1 MTTTVTNRLEWTVM
15 AIKAVVFDLGGVLEH
30 VEDDAWPEVWI
41 GRWERR
47 VHLPLGHVV
56 ATLAEHE
63 PTDDM
68 VTGKMSEAQ
77 MRERY
82 ARMLGLD
89 DDLAQ
94 QMMAEMWDA

>member
-1 MTTTVTNRLEWTVM
+1 M
-15 AIKAVVFDLGGVLEH
+15 AIKAVVFDIGGVLEH
-30 VEDDAWPEVWI
+30 VQDDAWPEVWM

-47 VHLPLGHVV
+47 VHLPVRHVV

-82 ARMLGLD
+82 ARVLGLD
-89 DDLAQ
+89 DDQAQ
-94 QMMAEMWDA
+94 

>member
-1 MTTTVTNRLEWTVM
+1 MCASQDANGTGEDQYSDEPTGRTVM
-15 AIKAVVFDLGGVLEH
+15 AIKAVVFDIGGVLEH

-47 VHLPLGHVV
+47 AHLPVGHVV

-68 VTGKMSEAQ
+68 
-77 MRERY
+77 
-82 ARMLGLD
+82 
-89 DDLAQ
+89 
-94 QMMAEMWDA
+94 